1 MTGVFEV
8 NSVEETWALA
18 RQFAAE
24 LKPGDVVCLEGDLGA
39 GKTTFTQGLA
49 AALGVAGR
57 VTSPTFCLVQEHR
70 KVGKWESGKVGE
82 GGEEVGKWKSGKV
95 GECGEEVVKLESGK
109 VEVCGEEVEKCESG
123 KVEECGEE
131 VGNWE
136 RGVDAGRG
144 TLPPSHPP
152 TLPPSHLPT
161 FPPSHP
167 PTLLVHMD
175 LYRLRG
181 EDDVLAI
188 GWEDYLAEGAILVVE
203 WPERA
208 GSLIPPT
215 AKHVVFTHLDG
226 HERRRLE
233 FA

>member
-70 KVGKWESGKVGE
+70 RVGKWESGKVA
-82 GGEEVGKWKSGKV
+82 
-95 GECGEEVVKLESGK
+95 L
-109 VEVCGEEVEKCESG
+109 
-123 KVEECGEE
+123 
-131 VGNWE
+131 
-136 RGVDAGRG
+136 
-144 TLPPSHPP
+144 
-152 TLPPSHLPT
+152 
-161 FPPSHP
+161 
-167 PTLLVHMD
+167 LLVHMD